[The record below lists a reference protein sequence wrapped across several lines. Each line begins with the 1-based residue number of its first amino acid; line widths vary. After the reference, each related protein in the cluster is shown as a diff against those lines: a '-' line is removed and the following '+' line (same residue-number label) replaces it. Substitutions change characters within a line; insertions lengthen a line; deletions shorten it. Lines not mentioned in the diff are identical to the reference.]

1 MSLKT
6 LHEKDLK
13 VFYSIS
19 EVARHLGVNA
29 SLIRFWE
36 KEFPQLKPRKN
47 SRGERL
53 YTKKDIQLLE
63 RIYHLVKVEGFT
75 LEGARRHLTH
85 RSSSYSQPSTE
96 EPSEV
101 ASPPLPANWQ
111 ELRHIHERLQ
121 AAYERIINLQNRLR
135 IVLGNTMSSNN
146 ASLFSP
152 NNRVD

>member
-6 LHEKDLK
+6 LGEEDLK
-13 VFYSIS
+13 IFYSIS

-75 LEGARRHLTH
+75 LEGARRHLNKRS
-85 RSSSYSQPSTE
+85 RSSSQPCTE

-101 ASPPLPANWQ
+101 ASPPSANCQ
-111 ELRHIHERLQ
+111 ELRNIQERLQ
-121 AAYERIINLQNRLR
+121 AAYERIINLQNRLSK
-135 IVLGNTMSSNN
+135 VLGNIKTSNN
-146 ASLFSP
+146 STLFGP